1 MLHVLLKNFWGSFV
15 GSMAVLGGVL
25 WAPEIVSAWLGVIVA
40 SGLWMLGA
48 VRSLSASQ
56 QENPDEVDVE
66 TELTDELL
74 ANDTGSLTR
83 VQEIAAN
90 ELDAIN
96 GSMERTRQ
104 IIEEAA
110 SGLAKSFS
118 NMHQQAEEQKR
129 VVMSMADNMAGDTS
143 ESSAIGFKQFAAET
157 DRVLTYFIQHIVEIS
172 ADSMLMVS
180 SIDDV
185 MDQMDKI
192 EHLLGDVKSIAD
204 QTNLLALNA
213 AIEAARAGEAGRGFA
228 VVADEVRK
236 LSQNSNRFN
245 DEIGSVVSHSRKHII
260 ESKKII
266 SDIASKDMTIAIH
279 CKSTVDDMLK
289 QISLMNEEFASNLT
303 SVSEIT
309 ASLDASVGEVI
320 RSLQFE
326 DIVCQIVSG
335 GESRV
340 AALRSVIADGGAS
353 WEGPADSG
361 SSPREVAQQDDLSS
375 GRVDLF

>member
-1 MLHVLLKNFWGSFV
+1 VLHVLLKNFWGSFV

>member
-143 ESSAIGFKQFAAET
+143 ESRVIGFKQFAAET

>member
-1 MLHVLLKNFWGSFV
+1 
-15 GSMAVLGGVL
+15 MAVLGGVL